1 MKLLRSITRR
11 GYNVG
16 TAGWFSVLKP
26 NTWFPASR
34 LPVPFRYRA
43 SGLSQ
48 APSETVAPII
58 ITLNPER
65 RRPLRQ
71 ALILVAAAG
80 MVWGMLLWIMHP

>member
-1 MKLLRSITRR
+1 
-11 GYNVG
+11 
-16 TAGWFSVLKP
+16 
-26 NTWFPASR
+26 
-34 LPVPFRYRA
+34 
-43 SGLSQ
+43 
-48 APSETVAPII
+48 VAPII